1 MIGDPLKIKNK
12 NIMKKINILILLFV
26 CGIFGA
32 CSNEEYFADDE
43 TKTKVS
49 PGTYYADLLLSAEGS
64 DDVNMI
70 TRGGPD
76 NNGHFTN
83 EYPYDSIFIHS
94 ADNLS
99 NDNGHKSLKINLK
112 KVEYCDDCRGIHLSM
127 TVLEN
132 NGGYIIENEEGEKIN
147 LNADEKVYF
156 STIDDTF
163 WKAKVEGASPVSHS
177 DVFIQGENNKEL
189 LRSVNE
195 YDMNDLV
202 ALLQDGE
209 PHIDMERHC
218 TAFKT
223 FIIFTQ
229 VQSDGQ
235 RLYDITIDEWNNL
248 LGDGTDTYS
257 PNHFYIKLYIGPN
270 FTSEYNVYSDNVTK
284 PEELGF
290 YATNEQK
297 YQPFSDAFYT
307 NMGVSEGEYTPVAYN
322 GYGYQTDADN
332 YLIAPLNTNIDA
344 SEFSIY
350 AFIKYAPDLS
360 SVDEN
365 FLTSDEGAKYFRV
378 QVPRFTLQ
386 TNTVHW
392 IALAFDVRNLLAFKQ
407 SATAPTLTRTLG
419 GPEKMEVKPLKIIH
433 EKKPF

>member
-1 MIGDPLKIKNK
+1 
-12 NIMKKINILILLFV
+12 MKKINILILLFV

-43 TKTKVS
+43 TTTKVS
-49 PGTYYADLLLSAEGS
+49 PGTYYADLLLSTEGS

-76 NNGHFTN
+76 DNGHFTN
-83 EYPYDSIFIHS
+83 EYPYDYIYIHS

-99 NDNGHKSLKINLK
+99 KDNGHKSLRINLRD
-112 KVEYCDDCRGIHLSM
+112 VEYCDNCRGIRLSM

-147 LNADEKVYF
+147 LNANESVYF

-163 WKAKVEGASPVSHS
+163 WKAEVEGASPVSQS

-195 YDMNDLV
+195 YNMADLV
-202 ALLQDGE
+202 ALLRDGE

-223 FIIFTQ
+223 WLMFTN
-229 VQSDGQ
+229 VQSEGNNE
-235 RLYDITIDEWNNL
+235 YEITEENWNTAM
-248 LGDGTDTYS
+248 GDASGMYS
-257 PNHFYIKLYIGPN
+257 PEHFYIKLYIGPN
-270 FTSEYNVYSDNVTK
+270 FTSEYNVYSDNVTN
-284 PEELGF
+284 PQELGF
-290 YATNEQK
+290 YVTNQQK
-297 YQPFSDAFYT
+297 YQPFADSEYSFYGIVDGDYVT
-307 NMGVSEGEYTPVAYN
+307 RHYQ
-322 GYGYQTDADN
+322 GYGYETAAVN
-332 YLIAPLNTNIDA
+332 NLIAPLNTNIDA

-392 IALAFDVRNLLAFKQ
+392 IALAFDVSNLLAFKQ
-407 SATAPTLTRTLG
+407 SATAPILTRAFG
-419 GPEKMEVKPLKIIH
+419 NPEKIEVAPLKIIH
-433 EKKPF
+433 EEKPF